1 MALFILESKFKEKDV
16 YQFFK
21 KIGILKKER
30 LTINQKQLE
39 QDPNGKLIEHN
50 INLFRKKNNSK
61 KNLINFFPNLF
72 V

>member
-1 MALFILESKFKEKDV
+1 MKANSKKKMFINFL
-16 YQFFK
+16 K